1 MFALLIFAD
10 LLDRDAG
17 QVGDDRRLLAAWP
30 KALLR
35 PDVHGLARDA
45 DRAGSRRQTVA
56 RHLGENVRHRV
67 ARLVDHGE
75 HVNGEPRLRGVP
87 HGGCESLIEVHVCQS
102 LHLTE
107 AKRHVKGMSYC
118 IHNRSKAK

>member
-1 MFALLIFAD
+1 MVALLIFAD

-17 QVGDDRRLLAAWP
+17 QFGDDRRLLAAWP
-30 KALLR
+30 KTLLR

-67 ARLVDHGE
+67 AGLVHHGE
-75 HVNGEPRLRGVP
+75 HVSGEARLRR
-87 HGGCESLIEVHVCQS
+87 HGDGLFEDRLEA
-102 LHLTE
+102 HL
-107 AKRHVKGMSYC
+107 RHP
-118 IHNRSKAK
+118 